1 MSDYYYDIRPTESP
15 LTRNQLY
22 AGRTVCF
29 QGVTTNPNLIGILVD
44 GDKSGHSAYWRAT
57 INNVLYT
64 FDIDGNCLEDSSKV
78 LYGVVTD
85 VDLEFS
91 ESSSITRGSGDD
103 ERTTTLT
110 SLIPKDQFAIAIIE
124 SLLNN
129 VPNVLAIDDATIM
142 ALVTKAYK
150 IAQAMLYIATAV
162 RGADN
167 QAEESED
174 PVPVDEANLTDNV
187 EKILYNLNETLKSI
201 KAQDQNNFNAGLKI
215 STVSP
220 TLKVDNPT
228 NDDKFNV
235 EGGGGGGGS
244 INYNSIPSMYA
255 SGNNAVQDVV
265 GFCSDTSNN
274 KILGKITLQNFAN
287 ALKSFVD
294 TFIDN
299 RGLTDIAADGAW
311 YQTLVTLIDGR
322 ITTKVKSEALN
333 P

>member
-1 MSDYYYDIRPTESP
+1 MSNYYYDIRPTESP
-15 LTRNQLY
+15 LNRNQLY

-29 QGVTTNPNLIGILVD
+29 QGVTTNPNLVGTLVD
-44 GDKSGHSAYWRAT
+44 GDKNGHSAYWKAT
-57 INNVLYT
+57 INNVLYS
-64 FDIDGNCLEDSSKV
+64 FDIDGKCLEDSSKV

-85 VDLEFS
+85 IDLEFS
-91 ESSSITRGSGDD
+91 ESSSITRGSGAD

-129 VPNVLAIDDATIM
+129 IPNVLAIDDATIM
-142 ALVTKAYK
+142 ALAIKAYK
-150 IAQAMLYIATAV
+150 IAQAMLYVATAV

-167 QAEESED
+167 QAEQSED

-215 STVSP
+215 STISP

-244 INYNSIPSMYA
+244 INYNSIPSMYS
-255 SGNNAVQDVV
+255 SGNNAIQDIV
-265 GFCSDTSNN
+265 GFCSDTDNN
-274 KILGKITLQNFAN
+274 KILGKITLSNFAN
-287 ALKSFVD
+287 AIRDFVYNY
-294 TFIDN
+294 IDN
-299 RGLTDIAADGAW
+299 RGITDIAVNGAW
-311 YQTLVTLIDGR
+311 YQDLVTLIDSR
-322 ITTKVKSEALN
+322 ITTKVKESALN
-333 P
+333 